1 MTRISLPPARGW
13 TAVALVACGAVVA
26 QAFGRFTYSVLLPAI
41 RDDLD
46 HSNTVAGFLGT
57 ANVAAYL
64 LGTLVVASLTSRIKL
79 LSVLRSGFVFSLS
92 GLAIAMVSPN
102 AVVLTVAL
110 FLMGIGGA
118 FIWIPS
124 PAIAAA
130 AVGDHRRGVA
140 VGVMGA
146 GIGVGI
152 VFSGQLARILRE
164 RSGDSAWRDLYRIE
178 TALGVAVVLA
188 IVLFLRHRES
198 TPTGGKRSGLGFAT
212 LREMPGWLA
221 LTGSYASFGF
231 CYILAVSFLTSRLE
245 DDAGYSEGLASTM
258 FTLVGLGT
266 IVGGVLFGLIA
277 DRIGERITLTIGFAS
292 FAVALAGI
300 LTGVVVLVAIGSVV
314 VGFNFSGLASVITGY
329 VVRCT
334 SAAAFGPSFAATT
347 FAFGIAQVSSP
358 QIGGLVADLTG
369 SFTVVFL
376 LSMAFAI
383 TGSIVSS
390 RLPRD

>member
-1 MTRISLPPARGW
+1 MSRISLPPARGW
-13 TAVALVACGAVVA
+13 IAVALVACGAVVA

-79 LSVLRSGFVFSLS
+79 LTVLRSGFAFSLS

-102 AVVLTVAL
+102 AVVLSVAL

-152 VFSGQLARILRE
+152 IFSGQLARVLRE

-178 TALGVAVVLA
+178 MALGVAVVVA
-188 IVLFLRHRES
+188 IVLFLRHRE
-198 TPTGGKRSGLGFAT
+198 TVPTGGKGSGLGFAT

-266 IVGGVLFGLIA
+266 IVGGVLFGLVA
-277 DRIGERITLTIGFAS
+277 DRIGERVTLTIGFAS

-300 LTGVVVLVAIGSVV
+300 LTGVVVLVAIGSIV

-329 VVRCT
+329 VVRYT

-376 LSMAFAI
+376 LSMAFAV

-390 RLPRD
+390 RLPRG

>member
-1 MTRISLPPARGW
+1 MNRISLPPARGW
-13 TAVALVACGAVVA
+13 IAVALVACGAVVA

-79 LSVLRSGFVFSLS
+79 LTVLRSGFVFSLS

-152 VFSGQLARILRE
+152 IFSGQLARILRE

-188 IVLFLRHRES
+188 IALFLRHREAA
-198 TPTGGKRSGLGFAT
+198 PTGGKGSGLGFAT

-266 IVGGVLFGLIA
+266 IVGGVLFGLVA

-383 TGSIVSS
+383 AGSIVSS
-390 RLPRD
+390 RLPRN

>member
-1 MTRISLPPARGW
+1 MPQARGW
-13 TAVALVACGAVVA
+13 IAVVLVACGAIVA

-79 LSVLRSGFVFSLS
+79 LTVFRSGFAFSLS
-92 GLAIAMVSPN
+92 GLAIAMVAPN
-102 AVVLTVAL
+102 AAVLGVAL
-110 FLMGIGGA
+110 FIMGIGGA

-146 GIGVGI
+146 GIGTGI
-152 VFSGQLARILRE
+152 VFSGQLARVLRE

-178 TALGVAVVLA
+178 TGLGVA
-188 IVLFLRHRES
+188 IVICILLFLRHRES
-198 TPTGGKRSGLGFAT
+198 APTRRRGSGIGFGT
-212 LREMPGWLA
+212 LREMPGWAA

-231 CYILAVSFLTSRLE
+231 CYILAISFLTSRLE
-245 DDAGYSEGLASTM
+245 DDSGFSEGLASTM
-258 FTLVGLGT
+258 FTLVGLGA
-266 IVGGVLFGLIA
+266 IVGGVLLGLAA
-277 DRIGERITLTIGFAS
+277 DRVGERIALTIGFAS
-292 FAVALAGI
+292 FAVALGGI
-300 LTGVVVLVAIGSVV
+300 LTGVVALVAIGSIV
-314 VGFNFSGLASVITGY
+314 VGLMFSGLASVITGY
-329 VVRCT
+329 VVRNT
-334 SAAAFGPSFAATT
+334 SALKFGPSYAATT
-347 FAFGIAQVSSP
+347 FAFGVAQVSSP
-358 QIGGLVADLTG
+358 QIGGLVADVTG

-376 LSMAFAI
+376 LSMTFAI
-383 TGSIVSS
+383 TGSIASS
-390 RLPRD
+390 RLPTE